1 MSRVAAIALAACA
14 AACSPAPPA
23 PPAPL
28 GLPPVEHPADNPPT
42 AEKVALGRKLFFD
55 RRLSVNGTM
64 SCAMCHVPEQGFT
77 SNELATALGV
87 EGKSLRRNAP
97 TLFNI
102 AYHPVLFHDG
112 REHSLELQ
120 VWGPLLAANEMANP
134 SIGHVVARIRALPD
148 YRGLFERAFGGRGAT
163 VETIGQAIAAYERT
177 LISGGSRFDR
187 WRYGRD
193 ASALDA
199 REQEGFRLFTG
210 KARCATCH
218 TIGERWALFTDF
230 RFHNT
235 GVGWQRTHGAGELV
249 RVELAPGLVTHVERR
264 ALDRT
269 FEPPLADVGRF
280 EITRDP
286 RDRWAYKT
294 PTLRN
299 VALTAPYMH
308 DGSLATLQEVIEFYD
323 RGGVDHPGRSA
334 LLAPLG
340 LSTAEKEALVAFLRS
355 LTGSDVAAL
364 VRDAREPAVAY
375 E

>member
-1 MSRVAAIALAACA
+1 MRRMAAIALVAYVAACA
-14 AACSPAPPA
+14 PAHQ
-23 PPAPL
+23 APL
-28 GLPPVEHPADNPPT
+28 GLPPVEHPPDNPPSET
-42 AEKVALGRKLFFD
+42 KVALGRKLFFD

-87 EGKSLRRNAP
+87 EGRSLRRNAP
-97 TLFNI
+97 TLLNV

-120 VWGPLLAANEMANP
+120 VWGPLLASNEMANA
-134 SIGHVVARIRALPD
+134 SIGQVVARIRALPD
-148 YRGLFERAFGGRGAT
+148 YRGLFERAFGTRGVT

-177 LISGGSRFDR
+177 LISGDSRFDR
-187 WRYGRD
+187 WYYGGD
-193 ASALDA
+193 ATALDA

-235 GVGWQRTHGAGELV
+235 GIGWRRTHGASELV
-249 RVELAPGLVTHVERR
+249 RVELVPGLVTHVERR
-264 ALDRT
+264 AIDRT

-286 RDRWAYKT
+286 QDRWAYKT

-299 VALTAPYMH
+299 VAATPPYMH
-308 DGSLATLQEVIEFYD
+308 DGSLGTLQEVIEFYD
-323 RGGVDHPGRSA
+323 RGGVDNPGKSP
-334 LLAPLG
+334 LLGPLG
-340 LSTAEKEALVAFLRS
+340 LAAAEKDALVAFLRS
-355 LTGSDVAAL
+355 LTGNDLAAL
-364 VRDAREPAVAY
+364 VRRAREPAAAH
-375 E
+375 